1 MQGWNNLN
9 RRYGAS
15 NVTFIVRVE
24 FDRRTGLRENRL
36 RRHFKRFFLPGAL
49 FVDRAVR
56 DNVIYYANLTRA
68 RVRNESHVDIWLV
81 KPSCFLRH
89 NGVSRIHRV

>member
-1 MQGWNNLN
+1 MVDRFEILQCFQGWRNLN

-24 FDRRTGLRENRL
+24 FDRVGLKQNRI

-49 FVDRAVR
+49 FVDRATR
-56 DNVIYYANLTRA
+56 EQHIYWANLTLAKTRYL
-68 RVRNESHVDIWLV
+68 ELLHEQKSILT
-81 KPSCFLRH
+81 
-89 NGVSRIHRV
+89 G